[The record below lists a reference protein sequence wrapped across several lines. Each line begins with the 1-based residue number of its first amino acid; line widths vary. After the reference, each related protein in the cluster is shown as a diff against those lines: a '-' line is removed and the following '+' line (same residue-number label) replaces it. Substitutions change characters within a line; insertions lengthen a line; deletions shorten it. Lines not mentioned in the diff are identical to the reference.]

1 MIQPV
6 KSVPPFI
13 VDIRNGHGR
22 ESQGKSNENSS
33 EVESQDRLE
42 LPSKACGGDDEHCET
57 VLLP

>member
-6 KSVPPFI
+6 KSVPHFI

-42 LPSKACGGDDEHCET
+42 LPSKTRGGDGEHY
-57 VLLP
+57 